1 VCCVKSNTNSV
12 AMGSEA
18 TIPSDMVDLQVDYW
32 MSPPRSDVPER
43 GDRSLRKEVKCSLK
57 TMFRSMRVFRMLS
70 TGALLPTT
78 TTDTASPGALSMI
91 VVTREK
97 KQKSTSADLQL
108 SVMFLLTVPW
118 LDFIFEVA
126 AVANVT

>member
-1 VCCVKSNTNSV
+1 
-12 AMGSEA
+12 MGSEA

-32 MSPPRSDVPER
+32 MSPPRSDVLER